1 MKENKILFK
10 SFRFIQAGLL
20 IFVIEFSGMCSNSMR
35 DTALFLRFQK

>member
-20 IFVIEFSGMCSNSMR
+20 IFVIGVFGNVQQLHAQ
-35 DTALFLRFQK
+35 TQH